1 MAIPSLPFCLLIVG
15 LVSTGLSKL
24 QLPQLAPEE
33 FARLHRPLLRFD
45 GSAEDFC
52 FPDTVWQFAYISNH
66 RGG

>member
-15 LVSTGLSKL
+15 LVSTEL
-24 QLPQLAPEE
+24 QLPQLALEE

-45 GSAEDFC
+45 GSAEEFC
-52 FPDTVWQFAYISNH
+52 FPDTVWELAYISNH